1 MSQRKET
8 QQLSA
13 KKEVCSLVHPR
24 RHRHTGTRRNPM
36 LVGLEPDAEPVVKD
50 AQCTI
55 AITHH
60 RLRHDSLHFLRH
72 HADIGTVAAVVAE
85 AIIAEAIGKMTE
97 QDDIVL
103 ERDVGPS
110 ASTATTTSATTTTT
124 AATAATE
131 AATTT
136 AATEATAATARATAR
151 GRPMSDPARSNIS
164 QSVAASSA

>member
-1 MSQRKET
+1 MSRRKEA
-8 QQLSA
+8 QQLSE
-13 KKEVCSLVHPR
+13 KKEVCSSVHPR

-36 LVGLEPDAEPVVKD
+36 LVGLELDAEPVVED

-60 RLRHDSLHFLRH
+60 RLRHDRLHFLCH
-72 HADIGTVAAVVAE
+72 HADIWTVAAVVAE
-85 AIIAEAIGKMTE
+85 AVIAETIGKMTE

-110 ASTATTTSATTTTT
+110 ASATATTSTTTATTTTT
-124 AATAATE
+124 AASE

-136 AATEATAATARATAR
+136 AATEAAAATTAEATASDTRATTR
-151 GRPMSDPARSNIS
+151 GRPM
-164 QSVAASSA
+164 

>member
-1 MSQRKET
+1 M
-8 QQLSA
+8 
-13 KKEVCSLVHPR
+13 HPR

-110 ASTATTTSATTTTT
+110 ASSTTTTSATTAT
-124 AATAATE
+124 TAATE

-136 AATEATAATARATAR
+136 AATEATASDTRATAR
-151 GRPMSDPARSNIS
+151 GRPISDPARSNIS

>member
-1 MSQRKET
+1 
-8 QQLSA
+8 
-13 KKEVCSLVHPR
+13 VHPR

-72 HADIGTVAAVVAE
+72 HADIGTVAAVVAK

-97 QDDIVL
+97 QGDIVL

-110 ASTATTTSATTTTT
+110 ASSTTTTSTT
-124 AATAATE
+124 ATTAATE
-131 AATTT
+131 AAATT
-136 AATEATAATARATAR
+136 AATEAAATTAATEAAATTEAAAANAGATACR
-151 GRPMSDPARSNIS
+151 RSIGN
-164 QSVAASSA
+164 SAGFHIAQCITTPSA

>member
-1 MSQRKET
+1 
-8 QQLSA
+8 
-13 KKEVCSLVHPR
+13 VHPR

-36 LVGLEPDAEPVVKD
+36 LVGLELDAEPVVKD

-60 RLRHDSLHFLRH
+60 RLRHDSLHFLRD
-72 HADIGTVAAVVAE
+72 HADIGTVAAVVAK

-97 QDDIVL
+97 QGDIVL

-110 ASTATTTSATTTTT
+110 ASSTTTTSTTATT

-131 AATTT
+131 AAATT
-136 AATEATAATARATAR
+136 AATEAAATTEAAAANAGATACR
-151 GRPMSDPARSNIS
+151 RSIGN
-164 QSVAASSA
+164 SAGFHIAQCITTPSA

>member
-1 MSQRKET
+1 
-8 QQLSA
+8 
-13 KKEVCSLVHPR
+13 
-24 RHRHTGTRRNPM
+24 RNPM

-110 ASTATTTSATTTTT
+110 ASTATTE
-124 AATAATE
+124 AATATTATE
-131 AATTT
+131 AAAAT
-136 AATEATAATARATAR
+136 ATTEATASDTRATAR
-151 GRPMSDPARSNIS
+151 GRPISDPTRPNIS
-164 QSVAASSA
+164 QS

>member
-1 MSQRKET
+1 MSQRKEAR
-8 QQLSA
+8 QLSA
-13 KKEVCSLVHPR
+13 KKEVCSSVHPR
-24 RHRHTGTRRNPM
+24 RHRYRGTRRNPM
-36 LVGLEPDAEPVVKD
+36 LVGLELDAEPVVKD

-85 AIIAEAIGKMTE
+85 AIIAETIGKMTE

-110 ASTATTTSATTTTT
+110 ASSTTTTSTTATT

-131 AATTT
+131 A
-136 AATEATAATARATAR
+136 
-151 GRPMSDPARSNIS
+151 
-164 QSVAASSA
+164 

>member
-36 LVGLEPDAEPVVKD
+36 LVGLELDAEPVVKD

-60 RLRHDSLHFLRH
+60 RLRQDSLHFLRH
-72 HADIGTVAAVVAE
+72 HAAIGTVAAVVAE
-85 AIIAEAIGKMTE
+85 AIIAETIGKMTE

-110 ASTATTTSATTTTT
+110 ASSTTTTSATTAT
-124 AATAATE
+124 TAATE

-136 AATEATAATARATAR
+136 AATNATTATA
-151 GRPMSDPARSNIS
+151 
-164 QSVAASSA
+164 

>member
-1 MSQRKET
+1 
-8 QQLSA
+8 
-13 KKEVCSLVHPR
+13 VHPR

-110 ASTATTTSATTTTT
+110 ASTATTTSSTTTTT

-136 AATEATAATARATAR
+136 AATEATAATAATETTASDTRATAR

>member
-24 RHRHTGTRRNPM
+24 RHRRTGTRRNPM

-85 AIIAEAIGKMTE
+85 AIIAETIGKMTE

-110 ASTATTTSATTTTT
+110 ASATATTSTSTTT
-124 AATAATE
+124 ATTPTTAASE

-136 AATEATAATARATAR
+136 AATEAAPATAAEATASDTRATTR
-151 GRPMSDPARSNIS
+151 GRPMSD
-164 QSVAASSA
+164 AA